1 MLYFPALLIQ
11 DLRENRKNNRNRAKW
26 LFACRPSKSV
36 SQQVQLLGQQGSHR
50 VPIGLK
56 YMHTQRGSFKT
67 LLLRLQGCLA
77 TWSLGAAEY
86 NLEAIF
92 WWNLYVVQ
100 QRPQRYLRCID
111 PFWDTSLFINCSEL
125 DVSLSTHCMQSEV
138 MFGGAPI

>member
-56 YMHTQRGSFKT
+56 YMHTQRIFQNIASEVARLPSDLELRSCGIKPGSNPLVDLVCTIAASNSKVFEVHRSILRYVT
-67 LLLRLQGCLA
+67 LHKLQRA
-77 TWSLGAAEY
+77 RRQS
-86 NLEAIF
+86 I
-92 WWNLYVVQ
+92 
-100 QRPQRYLRCID
+100 
-111 PFWDTSLFINCSEL
+111 
-125 DVSLSTHCMQSEV
+125 HCMQSEV